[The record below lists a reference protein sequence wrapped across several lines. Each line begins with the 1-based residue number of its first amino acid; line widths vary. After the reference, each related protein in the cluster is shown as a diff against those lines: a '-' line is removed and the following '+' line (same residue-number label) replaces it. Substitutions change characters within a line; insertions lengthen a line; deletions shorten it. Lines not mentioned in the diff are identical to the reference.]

1 MRSPSSISGPN
12 SAAIA
17 RLLAALSTALL
28 IGFAAACLLGLLP
41 PQLLDPDWQWRF
53 SGLLIDN
60 GPVAVVAF
68 GLLHLAA
75 YIDAQ
80 NDRLQRRLAALGPWA
95 AAAALGFLLLIPLQG
110 LAVARGLS
118 TASLQSS
125 RQLRQVDSTL
135 IQLRQDIQA
144 APDAA
149 TLQRRLPPSL
159 ASAIGPVALQQPLP
173 QLRSQVL
180 ALVDQAQ
187 QRSTARLGGG
197 VNPAALWPV
206 IQRSLRVLLIAPA
219 YAAAFAAMVFKPG
232 AELSRLDIFLRSC
245 SRLRL
250 RPWRLGSTAK
260 NTNASYLHRL
270 GFEDEQE

>member
-1 MRSPSSISGPN
+1 M
-12 SAAIA
+12 
-17 RLLAALSTALL
+17 STALL

-75 YIDAQ
+75 YVDAQ

-135 IQLRQDIQA
+135 NQLRQDIQA

-173 QLRSQVL
+173 QLRAQVL

-187 QRSTARLGGG
+187 QRSSARLGGG

-260 NTNASYLHRL
+260 NANSSYLRSISSRNQ
-270 GFEDEQE
+270 QE

>member
-1 MRSPSSISGPN
+1 MSRLKSSSL
-12 SAAIA
+12 A
-17 RLLAALSTALL
+17 RLLSALSTALL
-28 IGFAAACLLGLLP
+28 LGFAAACLLGMLP

-125 RQLRQVDSTL
+125 RQLRQAESMLT
-135 IQLRQDIQA
+135 QLRQDIQA

-173 QLRSQVL
+173 QLRTQVL
-180 ALVDQAQ
+180 ALVVQAQ
-187 QRSTARLGGG
+187 QRSRSRLGGG
-197 VNPAALWPV
+197 VNPSALWPV
-206 IQRSLRVLLIAPA
+206 IERSLRVLLIAPA

-232 AELSRLDIFLRSC
+232 AELSLLDRFVISW
-245 SRLRL
+245 SRLRI
-250 RPWRLGSTAK
+250 RPRRLGTTAQK
-260 NTNASYLHRL
+260 ANAAYLQRL
-270 GFEDEQE
+270 GLEHKQD